1 MPSNDGQMR
10 SVFRSRRS
18 SGQIRRMVS
27 AARVAAMPDFA
38 PVRLMSTTS
47 RVMQSPARRLEDRSI
62 WQRIATAAKHDWR
75 QAPASRWGSRTGPR
89 LEYGWG
95 QRDTLLE
102 DYLVIASSR
111 LFKIMANGCH
121 EGVDEFL
128 MLRCATAGDLQTLAP
143 ASPVP

>member
-1 MPSNDGQMR
+1 
-10 SVFRSRRS
+10 
-18 SGQIRRMVS
+18 
-27 AARVAAMPDFA
+27 MPDGWKTGQYGS
-38 PVRLMSTTS
+38 VS
-47 RVMQSPARRLEDRSI
+47 RPRPNTIGDR
-62 WQRIATAAKHDWR
+62 
-75 QAPASRWGSRTGPR
+75 APASRWGSRTGPR

-102 DYLVIASSR
+102 DYLVIASRR